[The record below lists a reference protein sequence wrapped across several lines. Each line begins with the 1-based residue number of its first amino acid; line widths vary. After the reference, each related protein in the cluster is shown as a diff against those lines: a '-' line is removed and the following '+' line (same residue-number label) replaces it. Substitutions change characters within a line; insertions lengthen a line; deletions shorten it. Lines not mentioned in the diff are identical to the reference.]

1 LAIYSTTLII
11 GKMGREREEGGREK
25 GAGSRGSRGEKNIM
39 CVVNSVLA
47 KKDRILILLI
57 FRF

>member
-11 GKMGREREEGGREK
+11 GKIGREREEEG
-25 GAGSRGSRGEKNIM
+25 RGSRGEGRKNIV

-47 KKDRILILLI
+47 KKDRIWILLI
-57 FRF
+57 FKF

>member
-25 GAGSRGSRGEKNIM
+25 GAGGAGSREKKI
-39 CVVNSVLA
+39 
-47 KKDRILILLI
+47 
-57 FRF
+57 